1 MSGLRLR
8 VDTIVNKDDTAG
20 IGFES
25 NIGIPTG
32 QSLTVPNTLHFTGI
46 STVGVMSAT
55 NAVVAGGV
63 TAANYVG
70 DGSALGI
77 AATSIGHCYGLQ
89 TILQDPPLR
98 A

>member
-20 IGFES
+20 TGFAS
-25 NIGIPTG
+25 TVGIPTG
-32 QSLTVPNTLHFTGI
+32 QSITAPNTINFTGI
-46 STVGVMSAT
+46 NTVGILSAT
-55 NAVVAGGV
+55 SANIAGII
-63 TAANYVG
+63 TATFVG